1 MRKCK
6 FTMKNDKM
14 KNVFSLIFV
23 ADKIIF
29 SYNFVAPLISF
40 CNLFSTDKFDLSNFL
55 TVCLFQFQ
63 TSFKELTK
71 NSVNVAKFHE

>member
-29 SYNFVAPLISF
+29 SYSFVAPSISF
-40 CNLFSTDKFDLSNFL
+40 SNLFSTDKFDLSNFL